1 MAGAVAVVAGAVA
14 AVADAVAAVPWCS
27 TGDGVDDAVVVAA
40 VAEVVPAEDVPAV
53 FTDFF
58 FLDISGLHNWTAGNE
73 LYPYWQL
80 GLTFI
85 SSILIEFGPALM
97 CSCAEMGRM
106 LRFWCERRKE
116 GLFKMKDK
124 VSYK

>member
-27 TGDGVDDAVVVAA
+27 IGDGVDDAVVVAA

-85 SSILIEFGPALM
+85 SSILIKFGPALM

-106 LRFWCERRKE
+106 LRFWC
-116 GLFKMKDK
+116 
-124 VSYK
+124 

>member
-27 TGDGVDDAVVVAA
+27 TGDGVDGAVVVAA

-85 SSILIEFGPALM
+85 SSILIKFGPALM

-116 GLFKMKDK
+116 KLFKMKDK